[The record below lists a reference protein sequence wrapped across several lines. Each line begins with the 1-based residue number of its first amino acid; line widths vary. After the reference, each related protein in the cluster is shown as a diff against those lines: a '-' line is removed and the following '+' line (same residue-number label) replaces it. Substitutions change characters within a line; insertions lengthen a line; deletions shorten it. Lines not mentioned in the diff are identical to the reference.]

1 MSLIKQLWLAIA
13 LLMLLAFGGSFT
25 VSILTTR
32 TYMQEQLLLKNQDN
46 ANSLASVL
54 GQMPKDPVTIELLVT
69 SQFDLGNY
77 EYIRITDPEGQLLIE
92 RVNTAGAAQVPAWFQ
107 RAVTFSV
114 SPGIAQVQDGWSQY
128 GTLEIAS
135 HSRFAYRAMW
145 RSTLQLLSW
154 FLGAAL
160 LAGITGTM
168 LLRFILR
175 PLGAVVTQAEA
186 ISDRRFITTKEPSTL
201 EFQTVVRSMNALSTR
216 VKQLLEDESRR
227 LQQLQQEAHFDSVTG
242 AYNRDHFMA
251 RLRTVLE
258 DDSSTN
264 GVLVIGRLMGLA
276 ELNQAHGWKSVDALL
291 KQFADDITAR
301 VSGANS
307 WILGRLNGSDFAV
320 LVQDELD
327 LEAPPHQVQES
338 MNSIAAEMGMAAEVK
353 LPVAATGFAPAESPG
368 TILSRIDA
376 ALSAAV
382 EAGGTGIQFAVT
394 GAASTS
400 PPTAG
405 AGQDLR
411 VWQERLDTAL
421 ERGEVKL
428 VSFPVCDRKGA
439 RLHEECVVRM
449 QFDDGD
455 EWVAAGVFLPWV
467 ARLNYGARLDTAVVR
482 LAMQAVAE
490 DHLPRCINISTQSLS
505 DAAWA
510 QQVSSL
516 LKNAPDVASKLWFEV
531 PEHGVFHHME
541 NFRAL
546 CALLKS
552 TGCRLG
558 IEHLGHQVSHIGELH
573 DLGLDYIKV
582 DAAFVR
588 DLHTTP
594 ANQILLRGLAI
605 ITHSIGLLTL
615 GEGVRD
621 EQELAALLDLGF
633 DGATGPAI
641 KVRD

>member
-168 LLRFILR
+168 MLRFILR

-227 LQQLQQEAHFDSVTG
+227 LQQ
-242 AYNRDHFMA
+242 R
-251 RLRTVLE
+251 
-258 DDSSTN
+258 
-264 GVLVIGRLMGLA
+264 
-276 ELNQAHGWKSVDALL
+276 
-291 KQFADDITAR
+291 R
-301 VSGANS
+301 V
-307 WILGRLNGSDFAV
+307 
-320 LVQDELD
+320 
-327 LEAPPHQVQES
+327 
-338 MNSIAAEMGMAAEVK
+338 
-353 LPVAATGFAPAESPG
+353 
-368 TILSRIDA
+368 
-376 ALSAAV
+376 
-382 EAGGTGIQFAVT
+382 
-394 GAASTS
+394 
-400 PPTAG
+400 
-405 AGQDLR
+405 
-411 VWQERLDTAL
+411 
-421 ERGEVKL
+421 
-428 VSFPVCDRKGA
+428 
-439 RLHEECVVRM
+439 
-449 QFDDGD
+449 
-455 EWVAAGVFLPWV
+455 
-467 ARLNYGARLDTAVVR
+467 
-482 LAMQAVAE
+482 
-490 DHLPRCINISTQSLS
+490 
-505 DAAWA
+505 
-510 QQVSSL
+510 
-516 LKNAPDVASKLWFEV
+516 
-531 PEHGVFHHME
+531 
-541 NFRAL
+541 
-546 CALLKS
+546 
-552 TGCRLG
+552 
-558 IEHLGHQVSHIGELH
+558 
-573 DLGLDYIKV
+573 
-582 DAAFVR
+582 
-588 DLHTTP
+588 
-594 ANQILLRGLAI
+594 
-605 ITHSIGLLTL
+605 
-615 GEGVRD
+615 
-621 EQELAALLDLGF
+621 
-633 DGATGPAI
+633 
-641 KVRD
+641 